1 MDWLVEYMDLCVMQ
15 SSFRSGQFEQDSS
28 YETQRP
34 RGSPDWL
41 LIVTVSG
48 AGEHVWSGDSRHRGH
63 DVSVLPPSSVLLYPP
78 GVPQWYRTHSSLGY
92 WRLLWTHF
100 PETGRFDGLLELPAL
115 ERAADPAPRFLTLPH
130 GTQEVAAAMYE
141 LLGWHA
147 TASTNRERFAW
158 NALERVLLWCDAANP
173 RSTTGSLDPRVATV
187 MQTVAANP
195 ADRRSIAE
203 MAEKVGLSRTRL
215 SHLFKNETGESYP
228 EYVERRRME
237 LAQDQLRMTGSTVA
251 EIARRVGYDDPLYFS
266 RRFKGVCGVS
276 PRAWREA
283 AAAGEL

>member
-1 MDWLVEYMDLCVMQ
+1 MDWFVEYMDLCVMQ
-15 SSFRSGQFEQDSS
+15 SSFRSGQFEQDRS
-28 YETQRP
+28 YDTQRP

-41 LIVTVSG
+41 LILTVGG
-48 AGEHVWSGDSRHRGH
+48 AGEHVWFGDSGPPGH
-63 DVSVLPPSSVLLYPP
+63 NVSVLPPSSVLLYPP
-78 GVPQWYRTHSSLGY
+78 GVPQWYRTRRSLGY
-92 WRLLWTHF
+92 WRLIWTHF
-100 PETGRFDGLLELPAL
+100 PETGRFDGLLGLPAL
-115 ERAADPAPRFLTLPH
+115 ERASDPAPRFLALPH
-130 GTQEVAAAMYE
+130 GAQEVAAAMQE

-158 NALERVLLWCDAANP
+158 NALERVLLWCDVANP

-195 ADRRSIAE
+195 AGRRSIAE
-203 MAEKVGLSRTRL
+203 MAEMVGLSRTRL

-237 LAQDQLRMTGSTVA
+237 LAQDQLRMTGRTVA

-266 RRFKGVCGVS
+266 RRFKHVCGAS